1 MRSSVR
7 SRLAPP
13 LTSVHGVARRH
24 YDLFVLDPSDLR
36 ANGSAPP
43 SLSALSRFALHESG
57 LNALAKAASAALAR
71 NKSSE
76 QSEGKADWLSPLM
89 RRPGEADTAVSAS
102 N

>member
-1 MRSSVR
+1 M
-7 SRLAPP
+7 
-13 LTSVHGVARRH
+13 
-24 YDLFVLDPSDLR
+24 
-36 ANGSAPP
+36 
-43 SLSALSRFALHESG
+43 
-57 LNALAKAASAALAR
+57 NALAKAASAALAR